1 MGRSDPY
8 LRPDFPVDARPG
20 PDNTPAKAS
29 WTMVGD
35 GFRRPGLLGESAR
48 MDFLEIVID
57 GPIDIDRDELEEAI
71 SEAFAGIGEIAT
83 TDIAT
88 TGLDLEL
95 DQDMDDDDVLERVFD
110 VIDDLGVGDAIRVR
124 PGDDEEWL
132 RLSDWQA

>member
-1 MGRSDPY
+1 
-8 LRPDFPVDARPG
+8 
-20 PDNTPAKAS
+20 
-29 WTMVGD
+29 
-35 GFRRPGLLGESAR
+35 

-83 TDIAT
+83 TDIDT
-88 TGLDLEL
+88 PSLDLEL
-95 DQDMDDDDVLERVFD
+95 DQEMDDDDVLVRVFD

-124 PGDDEEWL
+124 PGADDDWL